1 MLKALLLLLNLA
13 LAAMATA
20 QTNLVLNGSFEDTIS
35 CDLPVIGIRKATHW
49 YTANLATPDVWDAD
63 LERGCGYALDP
74 EGFPGLSYI
83 APFQGL
89 RHAGGY
95 YWYGP
100 GSSNTRDYLLT
111 RLAAPL
117 QAGNQYE
124 ISLQV
129 ALRGNMRYALDHI
142 GVWLGW
148 DSLYEPQPNWLS
160 VNPQLKLRD
169 PLYPYLTRTE
179 VWTLVKDTLVSV
191 GGEEWLVIGNFDV
204 ADSVNGILAHPEAF
218 NSKAYYYIDSVVVRE
233 LRSPTRVAEHRLLAG
248 WSPQGLLV
256 RSASGQRIGNVQLF
270 DAQGRIIAMGALQ
283 GSSGMVELPTGAV
296 ASGLYIVRASVGG
309 HWLTTRFIQEEGG
322 F

>member
-13 LAAMATA
+13 LAVMVMA
-20 QTNLVLNGSFEDTIS
+20 QDNLVRNGSFEDTVS
-35 CDLPVIGIRKATHW
+35 CELPVIGIRKATHW
-49 YTANLATPDVWDAD
+49 YTANSATPDVWDAD
-63 LERGCGYALDP
+63 LERECGYPLDP

-83 APFQGL
+83 APFHGL

-100 GSSNTRDYLLT
+100 GSSNTREYIMT
-111 RLAAPL
+111 RLATPL
-117 QAGNQYE
+117 LAGNQYE

-129 ALRGNMRYALDHI
+129 ALRGNMRYAIDHI

-160 VNPQLKLRD
+160 VTPQLKLRD
-169 PLYPYLTRTE
+169 PQYPYLTRTD
-179 VWTLVKDTLVSV
+179 VWTLVKDTMVAV

-218 NSKAYYYIDSVVVRE
+218 NSKAYYFIDSVGVRE
-233 LRSPTRVAEHRLLAG
+233 LRSPTSVAEHGLLAG
-248 WSPQGLLV
+248 WSTQGLWV

-270 DAQGRIIAMGALQ
+270 DAQGRIIAIGALQ
-283 GSSGMVELPTGAV
+283 ASSGMVELPATFF
-296 ASGLYIVRASVGG
+296 ASGLYIVRASVGDQ
-309 HWLTTRFIQEEGG
+309 WLTTRFIKEEGG